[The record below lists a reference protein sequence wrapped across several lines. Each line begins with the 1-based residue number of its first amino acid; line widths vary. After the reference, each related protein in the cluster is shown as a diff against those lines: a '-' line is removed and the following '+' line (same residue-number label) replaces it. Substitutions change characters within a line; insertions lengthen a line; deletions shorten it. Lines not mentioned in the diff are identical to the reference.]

1 MTNKKT
7 FKFQLSTLVIIALI
21 AMLSVA
27 CKNKVTASANLSAE
41 AGTEEVIGG
50 VETEEPS
57 SGAGDITDNKEVTDN
72 KDAAD
77 NENKGDADNKDIVDD
92 KKAVYNEGVFYNKDF
107 TATVKNGQIT
117 IEYKDLFGGQGPL
130 VIKAEGKTT
139 IKAKNSR
146 YGFNF
151 IIDGVKFLA
160 TDATPNYDTNGD
172 LVSIVFSGYG
182 QTKVVKFSK
191 KAPVDNRNTIN
202 EGSFANADFKATVK
216 NAQIAIEYKDAFGG
230 QGPLVIKAE
239 GKTPIKAKNS
249 RVGFNFIVNGTKLL
263 VTDATPN
270 YDANGNLSSI
280 LFDSRYDGQK
290 FTVKF

>member
-50 VETEEPS
+50 IETEEPS
-57 SGAGDITDNKEVTDN
+57 SGAEETAE
-72 KDAAD
+72 
-77 NENKGDADNKDIVDD
+77 IV
-92 KKAVYNEGVFYNKDF
+92 EGTF
-107 TATVKNGQIT
+107 
-117 IEYKDLFGGQGPL
+117 
-130 VIKAEGKTT
+130 
-139 IKAKNSR
+139 
-146 YGFNF
+146 
-151 IIDGVKFLA
+151 
-160 TDATPNYDTNGD
+160 
-172 LVSIVFSGYG
+172 VSG
-182 QTKVVKFSK
+182 
-191 KAPVDNRNTIN
+191 
-202 EGSFANADFKATVK
+202 DFKATVK
-216 NAQIAIEYKDAFGG
+216 NAQITIEYKDAFGG

-249 RVGFNFIVNGTKLL
+249 AYGFNFVVNGAKLL

-280 LFDSRYDGQK
+280 LFDSKYDGQK